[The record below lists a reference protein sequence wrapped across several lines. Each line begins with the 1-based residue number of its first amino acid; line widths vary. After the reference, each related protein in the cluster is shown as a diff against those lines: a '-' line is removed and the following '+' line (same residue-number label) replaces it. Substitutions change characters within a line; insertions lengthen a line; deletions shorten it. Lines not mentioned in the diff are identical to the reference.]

1 MEKRGLYM
9 KKITELFLTV
19 LESKIGIALL
29 CVVPFLFMN
38 KNVLSELYFEAFI
51 VFFASFVTAKRF
63 TKKECLQFVLLYL
76 AFFFILEAG
85 SLIFGLTNSA
95 FGFITLIF
103 NGITILL
110 SLGVRIFLWFFAGG
124 LIFYL
129 INLITVK
136 TVSKFEKIFL
146 PVRKILTNPLNVILC
161 WGTIFIFMFIYNGIF
176 VSVKSLSLPINTGFV
191 GKIGLENEELLLFSS
206 VENKLAIYNFKNNEF
221 KTNCPYLKQKPDG
234 FNDDFHSVDFK
245 KMPNGNIF
253 IRKFFVKSDDKK
265 QRKTVAYIYSPSE
278 NKIIYEEELPDEIT
292 FYQTA
297 IAFLDNQKVLCVGA
311 DSTDSD
317 KKTYI
322 YDIHDKTLNE
332 SAETKQKRRGCE
344 LLPLNNGKI
353 LIWGGY
359 SDDGNSAELY
369 DIKNNEVI
377 EIPTNFNLY
386 FTYGKDKLNLLDD
399 GTVLIKTAKLEENE
413 ADGVGTYV
421 SGISGTGY
429 PISYFVKFNPKDNSF
444 SGFVPDKNQRNQFHH
459 YNSVVT
465 KNGKIIIAGGSLVNR
480 KSKHLAG
487 DNNKIYVYNINKG
500 KLRQSYLYKFPTTLD
515 ATIFAINDKEFVI
528 HYAPVLGTKKYNK
541 NLDKKIKFFSM

>member
-1 MEKRGLYM
+1 M

-38 KNVLSELYFEAFI
+38 KNLLSELYFEAFI

-63 TKKECLQFVLLYL
+63 TKKECFQFALLYL

-103 NGITILL
+103 NGLIILL
-110 SLGVRIFLWFFAGG
+110 SLGVRIILWFFAGG

-136 TVSKFEKIFL
+136 TVTKFEKIFL
-146 PVRKILTNPLNVILC
+146 PVRKFLTNPLKVVLC
-161 WGTIFIFMFIYNGIF
+161 GIAIFILMFIYNGIF

-206 VENKLAIYNFKNNEF
+206 VENKLAIFNFKNNEF
-221 KTNCPYLKQKPDG
+221 NTNCPQLKQKPDG
-234 FNDDFHSVDFK
+234 FNNDFNSINFK
-245 KMPNGNIF
+245 KMPNGDIF
-253 IRKFFVKSDDKK
+253 IRRFFVKSDDKK

-278 NKIIYEEELPDEIT
+278 NKIIYEEELPDKIA

-311 DSTDSD
+311 DDD

-322 YDIHDKTLNE
+322 YDIQDKTLNE
-332 SAETKQKRRGCE
+332 AAETKQKRRGCE
-344 LLPLNNGKI
+344 LLSLNNGKI

-359 SDDGNSAELY
+359 ADDCKSAELY
-369 DIKNNEVI
+369 DIKNNEVF
-377 EIPTNFNLY
+377 EIPTNFSLY
-386 FTYGKDKLNLLDD
+386 FTYGKDKLYLLDD
-399 GTVLIKTAKLEENE
+399 GTVLIKTTKLEEKK
-413 ADGVGTYV
+413 ADGIGTHV

-429 PISYFVKFNPKDNSF
+429 PISYFVKFNPNDNSF
-444 SGFVPDKNQRNQFHH
+444 SGFVPDKNQRNQIHN

-487 DNNKIYVYNINKG
+487 DNNRIFVYDIKNG
-500 KLRQSYLYKFPTTLD
+500 KLRQTYLYKFPTTLD

-541 NLDKKIKFFSM
+541 NLDKKIKFFNR